1 MESRISDHGQSLAHM
16 RHELSMLASTLT
28 VDAAT
33 KRSEEI
39 SRALE
44 TGTER
49 LYMLSVLIRGDFVF
63 DQSDLRLKAALDQL
77 VSAFTQ
83 ITELAD
89 NQLAEVGR
97 LNSDSIELRN
107 AKLRPLQDG
116 IEECK
121 SEIGAQLEGNQ
132 QAIMTTSNTVDGL
145 QHSINAMN
153 NSLRSLQDK
162 LGEAERVR
170 DGWNIA
176 ISVLIPVWGIVGLI
190 DENASPGAV
199 FQLRDAVNNVRNDLH
214 NKRRSLEQAMEG
226 LAAAREQQAHL
237 EHQAWRLRN
246 MQTEIE
252 DLGNEVTCIIE
263 KTDALQRATVAVKQ
277 QLTVAAQHAAE
288 LSNTVLV
295 TAHQSFTKQ
304 EFCSGI
310 LDIAEQVPL
319 DPRNSTEMT
328 LLLNELLS
336 GYGSTNVPAAIESRA
351 NGLLGEAAKYQSLEW
366 NPNMHGCWLGLT
378 IHDDYDRQAAPSG
391 TNPVDKPQ
399 VFPWTGSSNYKR

>member
-1 MESRISDHGQSLAHM
+1 M
-16 RHELSMLASTLT
+16 
-28 VDAAT
+28 
-33 KRSEEI
+33 
-39 SRALE
+39 
-44 TGTER
+44 
-49 LYMLSVLIRGDFVF
+49 
-63 DQSDLRLKAALDQL
+63 
-77 VSAFTQ
+77 
-83 ITELAD
+83 
-89 NQLAEVGR
+89 
-97 LNSDSIELRN
+97 
-107 AKLRPLQDG
+107 
-116 IEECK
+116 
-121 SEIGAQLEGNQ
+121 
-132 QAIMTTSNTVDGL
+132 
-145 QHSINAMN
+145 
-153 NSLRSLQDK
+153 
-162 LGEAERVR
+162 
-170 DGWNIA
+170 
-176 ISVLIPVWGIVGLI
+176 I

-237 EHQAWRLRN
+237 EHQAWRLRTI
-246 MQTEIE
+246 QTEIE
-252 DLGNEVTCIIE
+252 DLGNEVTGIIE

-336 GYGSTNVPAAIESRA
+336 GYGSANVPAAIESRA

-366 NPNMHGCWLGLT
+366 NPSMHVC
-378 IHDDYDRQAAPSG
+378 H
-391 TNPVDKPQ
+391 
-399 VFPWTGSSNYKR
+399 